1 MAAMMAS
8 SAAAHV
14 QTVRV
19 GEQTLTVRDVQ
30 PADRCSVL
38 ALHEHVFGPGATPAW
53 FEWKYGSGADQGRS
67 EGVGV
72 WHEGALIAHCAGIP
86 RRLWRA
92 GSSIEGLQIGDV
104 MVDPGWRG
112 ILTRR
117 GPFFHA
123 SQRLYATRLGKLGQ
137 RPFQLGF
144 GFPNERHMRL
154 AVKSNLAYDGGRLH
168 DLRWSTSDPTGQ
180 TALHWSWRWEAMA
193 HDDPSTLDEIDRAW
207 LAMRREGAAMTLGER
222 DHRYVKWRY
231 LDRPDQQYQLF
242 RLHHVWPSR
251 KVGIA
256 VMRLRQPQSQWLD
269 WIGPRKWLIAA
280 CSACRAQAAQF
291 GAKELAAW
299 ASPLVVDALRDS
311 AWRHNSVTACLGIPA
326 SSDLI
331 EADVPQ
337 LNWWLMGGDTDF
349 L

>member
-1 MAAMMAS
+1 MIES
-8 SAAAHV
+8 SAAAPE

-19 GEQTLTVRDVQ
+19 GEHTLTVRDVQ
-30 PADRCSVL
+30 PADRSSVL
-38 ALHEHVFGPGATPAW
+38 ALHERVFGSGATSAW
-53 FEWKYGSGADQGRS
+53 FEWKYGSDADQGRS

-72 WHEGALIAHCAGIP
+72 WHEAALIAHCAGIP

-92 GSSIEGLQIGDV
+92 GLPTKGLQIGDV

-123 SQRLYATRLGKLGQ
+123 SQRLYATRLGELGQ

-154 AVKSNLAYDGGRLH
+154 AVKSQLAYHGGHLH
-168 DLRWSTSDPTGQ
+168 DLRWSTSDRPGRA
-180 TALHWSWRWEAMA
+180 ALHWSWRWEAMG
-193 HDDPSTLDEIDRAW
+193 HDDASTLDEIDRAW
-207 LAMRREGAAMTLGER
+207 LAMRREGVAMTMGER

-242 RLHHVWPSR
+242 RLRRVWPSR
-251 KVGIA
+251 TAGIA
-256 VMRLRQPQSQWLD
+256 VLRLQQPQSQWLD
-269 WIGPRKWLIAA
+269 WIGPSKWLNAA
-280 CSACRAQAAQF
+280 CRASQAQAAQF
-291 GAKELAAW
+291 GAQELAAW
-299 ASPLVVDALRDS
+299 ASPLVVNALRDS
-311 AWRHNSVTACLGIPA
+311 GWRHNSVTACLGIPA
-326 SSDLI
+326 SSDVI
-331 EADVPQ
+331 EADVHQ

>member
-1 MAAMMAS
+1 MMAS

-154 AVKSNLAYDGGRLH
+154 AVKSHLAYDGGRLH